1 MKTGS
6 NVVPP
11 TEAGFWARLANAF
24 RAHETS
30 LESRIARLE
39 KQVAQLIGAGERLG
53 THASRRN
60 DAA

>member
-39 KQVAQLIGAGERLG
+39 NQVAQLNGANDRPVAKA
-53 THASRRN
+53 ASGNDRR
-60 DAA
+60 

>member
-1 MKTGS
+1 MKTRS
-6 NVVPP
+6 NLEPP

-30 LESRIARLE
+30 LESRVARLE
-39 KQVAQLIGAGERLG
+39 KQVAQLIAAGERLG
-53 THASRRN
+53 TNVSRKS